1 MNRSRKLEMWQ
12 AISCLLC
19 FIVAWAHL
27 DDVGASEFSGGWL
40 TGPLFKMADYGC
52 TLFFL
57 SLLLTFF
64 SRRIVGVT
72 TLVASLLCMPFYL
85 YFLAP
90 GPFRRVFRGE
100 YSVPLQTS
108 FVWDTWAVAGI
119 VSLLLAIV
127 VSLCCLAAADW
138 QSTTAPD
145 HQETT

>member
-1 MNRSRKLEMWQ
+1 MKKIRRQEMWQ

-40 TGPLFKMADYGC
+40 TGALFKMADYGC

-57 SLLLTFF
+57 ALFLTF
-64 SRRIVGVT
+64 SLRRIAGVT
-72 TLVASLLCMPFYL
+72 ALVASLLIMPFYL

-90 GPFRRVFRGE
+90 GPFRRVFKGE
-100 YSVPLQTS
+100 YSVPLQTN
-108 FVWDTWAVAGI
+108 FVWNTWAVVGI

-127 VSLCCLAAADW
+127 VSLFCLAAAVR
-138 QSTTAPD
+138 QSTPAPG
-145 HQETT
+145 HGETT